1 MASRTIASPGV
12 QITEQDL
19 SIITRPIGA
28 TDVLITGFT
37 SQGPTEDLVNISD
50 ISEFEQ
56 IYGAPTNSAER
67 YLYHSAKQIL
77 NTSPANLMVSRL
89 PYGNGLGEGYT
100 NKYSALVYP
109 ISANKEVVL
118 TTTTYNFQTSTV
130 VDGIDQSEL
139 LDAILALGTPYSLYA
154 TSTAAVNLDTYK
166 STEPQIDTTANVP
179 VYPLLTAVNIVGVDT
194 ADVIQKTRDLSGV
207 YYGLYPYLQPLF
219 ELYSADVNEVNTNQ
233 WIASNLGTGNSRTL
247 TLKTSSL
254 QTVVTNYTISISTYN
269 PVVTNSTIYQATT
282 SLTDANNYLVMEPV
296 SVLLS
301 QDQYDK
307 IVSNEIDWQDEIVS
321 DFTPLSGFNILKN
334 SALIILNN
342 SKTSINDLFEGYY
355 VGLADNTNINPA
367 TDFDC
372 IQKINTVQS
381 LTSVSD
387 WGVQQF
393 NTIPENRLNFKLTEE
408 ANGFGGNSVSESL
421 ENYPTG
427 FDFGTS
433 SFNDSLI
440 LGLYKIKTSIYNQD
454 TVTLDYRLVEGYS
467 GSLYSKRTQNNPT
480 FGTPNTYYLESI
492 VDNKSDNLKLVI
504 NPFISKVGTWTT
516 NTGLPAKKIRVYN
529 SAKALYATGV
539 YTPQG
544 IQETNDL
551 GNIPLKL
558 QRVLNQIQNNDTIN
572 IDVVAECGLG
582 TIWVGAKDKK
592 DKDLSDEY
600 IFDETYSVDISDL
613 KNTSGDIVTGINSD
627 YASIANKFV
636 SFVTD
641 RKDHVFIA
649 DPLRYI
655 FVQGKNF
662 KAQSKKSSYVFSN
675 DIYWPLKN
683 QFAAYQSSYMATYG
697 NWVRVNDDIS
707 DQFVWVPSSGFAA
720 AIYASTAQAAFPWA
734 APAGLNR
741 GTLFNVNDL
750 GITPNQKQADLLYKI
765 NVNPINFFGNDG
777 FAIFG
782 QKTLYRKPSAFD
794 RVNVRRLFLTLEK
807 ETKQLLK
814 YYVFEPNTF
823 TTRQRLI
830 GSLQPTFDKAKVNDG
845 LYEYQII
852 CDERNNTP
860 DVIDNNELKISIYI
874 KPVRT
879 AEFILADF
887 IGTRTGVS
895 FSELIG

>member
-1 MASRTIASPGV
+1 MATRTIASPGV

-19 SIITRPIGA
+19 SVITRPIGT

-37 SQGPTEDLVNISD
+37 PQGPTEDLVNVSD

-56 IYGAPTNSAER
+56 IYGVPTNSAER
-67 YLYHSAKQIL
+67 YLYNSAKQIL
-77 NTSPANLMVSRL
+77 NTSPANLLVSRL
-89 PYGNGLGEGYT
+89 PYGAELGEGYT
-100 NKYSALVYP
+100 NKYSALIYP
-109 ISANKEVVL
+109 INGTTETIL
-118 TTTTYNFQTSTV
+118 TNTTFTFKNSTV
-130 VDGIDQSEL
+130 INGLNQTEL
-139 LDAILALGTPYSLYA
+139 LNNLIALGSPYSLNA
-154 TSTAAVNLDTYK
+154 TTTAAVNNNNYK
-166 STEPQIDTTANVP
+166 STEPQIDTTIQVP
-179 VYPLLTAVNIVGVDT
+179 IYPTLTSLNIVGVDA
-194 ADVIQKTRDLSGV
+194 ADVIQQTRDLSSLYV
-207 YYGLYPYLQPLF
+207 PTYPYLEQLF
-219 ELYSADVNEVNTNQ
+219 VLYSDNVNAVNTTQ
-233 WIASNLGTGNSRTL
+233 WQASVLGTGNSRTL
-247 TLKTSSL
+247 IIKTSAL
-254 QTVVTNYTISISTYN
+254 ETQVTNYTISVSTYN
-269 PVVTNSTIYQATT
+269 TVVTESTLTEPATAY
-282 SLTDANNYLVMEPV
+282 SEANVYEVLEPI
-296 SVLLS
+296 SVLLN

-307 IVSNEIDWQDEIVS
+307 LISNDLSWSDEIPNS
-321 DFTPLSGFNILKN
+321 INPLSGFNNITKVGFVVLN
-334 SALIILNN
+334 SA
-342 SKTSINDLFEGYY
+342 KTSINDLFEGYY
-355 VGLADNTNINPA
+355 IGLADNTNINPA
-367 TDFDC
+367 TNFDS
-372 IQKINTVQS
+372 ITSIKTTQS
-381 LTSVSD
+381 LSSVGGID
-387 WGVQQF
+387 IQPYTLV
-393 NTIPENRLNFKLTEE
+393 PENRLNFKLTED
-408 ANGFGGNSVSESL
+408 ANGFTGSSISESL
-421 ENYPTG
+421 ESYPTG

-440 LGLYKIKTSIYNQD
+440 LGLYKLKTSIYNQD

-467 GSLYSKRTQNNPT
+467 GSLYSKRNQNNPT
-480 FGTPNTYYLESI
+480 FGNPNTYFLESI
-492 VDNKSDNLKLVI
+492 IDNKSDNIKFIV
-504 NPFISKVGTWTT
+504 NPFISNVGTWTT
-516 NTGLPAKKIRVYN
+516 NAGLPAKKVRVSN
-529 SAKALYATGV
+529 FAKALYPTGV

-544 IQETNDL
+544 KQETNDL
-551 GNIPLKL
+551 GNVPLKL

-592 DKDLSDEY
+592 EKDLLDEY

-613 KNTSGDIVTGINSD
+613 KDTTGDIVTGINSD

-636 SFVTD
+636 TFATD

-662 KAQSKKSSYVFSN
+662 KTQSKKSSYVFSN

-683 QFAAYQSSYMATYG
+683 QFAAYQSSYMASYG
-697 NWVRVNDDIS
+697 NWLQINDDIS

-720 AIYASTAQAAFPWA
+720 AIYASTSQIAFPWA

-741 GTLFNVNDL
+741 GTLYNVTDL
-750 GITPNQKQADLLYKI
+750 GITPNQKQSDLLYKI

-777 FAIFG
+777 YAIFG

-830 GSLQPTFDKAKVNDG
+830 GSLQPTFDRAKVNDG

>member
-1 MASRTIASPGV
+1 MATRTIASPGV

-19 SIITRPIGA
+19 SIITRPIGS
-28 TDVLITGFT
+28 TDVLITGFA

-56 IYGAPTNSAER
+56 VYGAPTNSAER

-89 PYGNGLGEGYT
+89 PYGADLGEGYT
-100 NKYSALVYP
+100 NKYSALIYP
-109 ISANKEVVL
+109 VSGIKETVV
-118 TTTTYNFQTSTV
+118 TNTTYTFNNSIV
-130 VDGIDQSEL
+130 VDGLNESEL
-139 LDAILALGTPYSLYA
+139 LDNLDALGAPYTLYSN
-154 TSTAAVNLDTYK
+154 TTAAVNTNNYK
-166 STEPQIDTTANVP
+166 STDPEIDTTIQVP
-179 VYPLLTAVNIVGVDT
+179 IYPTLTSLNIIGVDP
-194 ADVIQKTRDLSGV
+194 ADVIQKTRDLSSTYV
-207 YYGLYPYLQPLF
+207 PTYPYLKPLF
-219 ELYSADVNEVNTNQ
+219 ELYSDDTNAVNATQ
-233 WIASNLGTGNSRTL
+233 WIATELVGNSRTL
-247 TLKTSSL
+247 TIKSSAL
-254 QTVVTNYTISISTYN
+254 DTQVTNYTISVSTYN
-269 PVVTNSTIYQATT
+269 TVVSESTIYQTTT
-282 SLTDANNYLVMEPV
+282 SLVEANSYLVFEPI
-296 SVLLS
+296 SILLT
-301 QDQYDK
+301 QEQYDK
-307 IVSNEIDWQDEIVS
+307 IISNEIDWSEEINLN
-321 DFTPLSGFNILKN
+321 FTPLSGFDIIKN
-334 SALIILNN
+334 SAFIILNK

-355 VGLADNTNINPA
+355 IGLTDNTNINPS
-367 TDFDC
+367 TDFDS
-372 IQKINTVQS
+372 IQRINTTQT
-381 LTSVSD
+381 LTSVSNI
-387 WGVQQF
+387 GVQPF
-393 NTIPENRLNFKLTEE
+393 IEIPENRLNFKLTEE
-408 ANGFGGNSVSESL
+408 YNGFTGNSISETL

-427 FDFGTS
+427 FDFS
-433 SFNDSLI
+433 SASFNDSLV
-440 LGLYKIKTSIYNQD
+440 LGVFKLKTSIYNQD
-454 TVTLDYRLVEGYS
+454 TVVLDYKLTEGYT
-467 GSLYSKRTQNNPT
+467 GSLYSKRNQNNPT
-480 FGTPNTYYLESI
+480 FGNPNTYFLENI
-492 VDNKSDNLKLVI
+492 VDNKSDNIKVVI
-504 NPFISKVGTWTT
+504 NPFISNLGTWTT
-516 NTGLPAKKIRVYN
+516 NSGLPAKKIRI
-529 SAKALYATGV
+529 SDDAKALYPTGV

-551 GNIPLKL
+551 GNVPLKL

-592 DKDLSDEY
+592 EKQGLDEY
-600 IFDETYSVDISDL
+600 IFDDTYSVDISDL
-613 KNTSGDIVTGINSD
+613 KDISGGIVTGINSD

-636 SFVTD
+636 TFVSD

-655 FVQGKNF
+655 FVQGKNS

-683 QFAAYQSSYMATYG
+683 QFAAYQSSYMAVYG
-697 NWVRVNDDIS
+697 NWIQTRDDIS
-707 DQFVWVPSSGFAA
+707 DQFVWVPSSPFVASVYAA
-720 AIYASTAQAAFPWA
+720 TSQLAYPWA
-734 APAGLNR
+734 APAGFNR
-741 GTLFNVNDL
+741 GTLFNISDL
-750 GITPNQKQADLLYKI
+750 GITPNQKQSDLLYKI
-765 NVNPINFFGNDG
+765 NINPINFFGNDG
-777 FAIFG
+777 YAIFG

-794 RVNVRRLFLTLEK
+794 RINVRRLFLTLEK